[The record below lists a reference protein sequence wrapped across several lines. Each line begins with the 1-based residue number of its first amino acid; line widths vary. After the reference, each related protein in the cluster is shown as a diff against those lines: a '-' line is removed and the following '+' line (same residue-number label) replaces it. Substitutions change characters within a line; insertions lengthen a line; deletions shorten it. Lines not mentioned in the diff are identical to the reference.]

1 MKGMCPLLC
10 RSAFAMQRMLNAQNA
25 EYNMFILR
33 AQKRNVLYVLQE
45 MYSHHFLPFHKAL
58 NFLVCKTLLHCMC
71 TFYNSNNY
79 NCLGIFGWLRYFTKY
94 HQKKSITSV
103 ILNNG
108 LKTVRTSVSENC
120 LLQPTKWLFLFYT
133 VFHVSFSKS
142 KWL

>member
-1 MKGMCPLLC
+1 MTQIWVGRFDKVSSIYEQNC
-10 RSAFAMQRMLNAQNA
+10 RIFTNGQSWINYRFLWIRLYIRIISLYKMQ
-25 EYNMFILR
+25 
-33 AQKRNVLYVLQE
+33 
-45 MYSHHFLPFHKAL
+45 
-58 NFLVCKTLLHCMC
+58 NFLVCKILHCMC

-79 NCLGIFGWLRYFTKY
+79 NCLGIFGWLKYFTKY

-133 VFHVSFSKS
+133 VFHVSFSKR
-142 KWL
+142 L

>member
-1 MKGMCPLLC
+1 
-10 RSAFAMQRMLNAQNA
+10 MQICICHVKNAQCI
-25 EYNMFILR
+25 ECRI
-33 AQKRNVLYVLQE
+33 QYVHLTSTKKECIVRTLGQE

-79 NCLGIFGWLRYFTKY
+79 HCLGIFGWLRYFTKY

-120 LLQPTKWLFLFYT
+120 LLQPTKWLFLFYR
-133 VFHVSFSKS
+133 VFHMIFSKS
-142 KWL
+142 KWS